1 MLLLLKIF
9 QQFVFY
15 GGVSLVL
22 VTLSLLLFSL
32 CVLSDSW
39 ELTRVRKEVLPLN
52 TTTGW
57 SLLEVVTDRMFIV
70 EGDSVSLSQ
79 PWHQNSL
86 LLAATHSGL
95 WRTCLDV
102 SLEEYRDLLTSF
114 PWLGDRCVPLSRSV
128 RQETGRGLLPPWLR
142 VMNISISCCLTS
154 LIIVT
159 AAAVLSLVGMF
170 YKQAT
175 CLLVDCVLMLISVFF
190 FLLSLSLHWA
200 HRHQRMASLSGS
212 SQALLTS
219 QPAWSQYLGQ
229 FSKGSLTR

>member
-1 MLLLLKIF
+1 MT
-9 QQFVFY
+9 
-15 GGVSLVL
+15 VSLV
-22 VTLSLLLFSL
+22 LFSL

-39 ELTRVRKEVLPLN
+39 ELTRIRREVLPLN
-52 TTTGW
+52 TTDW
-57 SLLEVVTDRMFIV
+57 RFLEIVKERMFIV
-70 EGDSVSLSQ
+70 DGDSVMLGQ

-86 LLAATHSGL
+86 VLAATHSGL
-95 WRTCLDV
+95 WRTCLSV
-102 SLEEYRDLLTSF
+102 SLEEYRDLLTSL
-114 PWLGDRCVPLSRSV
+114 PWLGDRCVSLSHSV
-128 RQETGRGLLPPWLR
+128 RQETGGGGGLPPWLR

-159 AAAVLSLVGMF
+159 AALVLGLVGMF

-200 HRHQRMASLSGS
+200 HRHQRTASLSGS
-212 SQALLTS
+212 SQTLLVS

-229 FSKGSLTR
+229 

>member
-1 MLLLLKIF
+1 MT
-9 QQFVFY
+9 
-15 GGVSLVL
+15 VSLV
-22 VTLSLLLFSL
+22 LFSL

-39 ELTRVRKEVLPLN
+39 ELTRIRREVLPLN
-52 TTTGW
+52 TTTDW
-57 SLLEVVTDRMFIV
+57 TFLEIVKERMFIV
-70 EGDSVSLSQ
+70 SGDSESLSQ

-102 SLEEYRDLLTSF
+102 SLEEHRDLLTSL
-114 PWLGDRCVPLSRSV
+114 PWLGDRCVPLSHSV
-128 RQETGRGLLPPWLR
+128 RQKTGGGGGGGPPPWLR

-159 AAAVLSLVGMF
+159 AAVVLGLVGMF

-190 FLLSLSLHWA
+190 FLLSLALHWA
-200 HRHQRMASLSGS
+200 HRHQRTASLWGS
-212 SQALLTS
+212 SGTLLTS

-229 FSKGSLTR
+229 